1 MTNLIIV
8 FAVILIFVFFNK
20 KIGRI
25 NTVIPND
32 TIEDDAIELPSEKAY
47 YDETN
52 KTIIELKKE
61 IDKKGIQDEDIVR
74 IKELK
79 QSIAN
84 GFKEWEGIQTTL
96 EQMIEERTEFV
107 NQSTFYP
114 KEYVFDINRMRT
126 EKEKARDMQL
136 TNPLKPT
143 KKAYEFI
150 NEQNE
155 KVEAYKEIK
164 LKVEQLLPKLD
175 IYEKDLKSK
184 KKQVSY
190 FKMKQQLFIYLQNG
204 ELKNAKRITRE
215 LNGRVKN
222 IK

>member
-1 MTNLIIV
+1 MTILVIV
-8 FAVILIFVFFNK
+8 FLAILILVLLNK
-20 KIGRI
+20 NIGKI
-25 NTVIPND
+25 NTVVPND
-32 TIEDDAIELPSEKAY
+32 SIEDDAIELPNEKAY

-52 KTIIELKKE
+52 KTIIDLKKE
-61 IDKKGIQDEDIVR
+61 IDKKGIRDEDITR
-74 IKELK
+74 INELK
-79 QSIAN
+79 KSIAK
-84 GFKEWEGIQTTL
+84 GFKEWEGIQITL
-96 EQMIEERTEFV
+96 EQMIEERTDFV

-126 EKEKARDMQL
+126 EQEKARDMQL

-143 KKAYEFI
+143 KAAYEFI
-150 NEQNE
+150 KEQNE
-155 KVEAYKEIK
+155 KMDAYKEIK

-175 IYEKDLKSK
+175 IYEKKLKSK

-190 FKMKQQLFIYLQNG
+190 FKMKQQLFICLQNG
-204 ELKNAKRITRE
+204 ELKKAKKIARE

>member
-8 FAVILIFVFFNK
+8 FVVILILVFFNK

-32 TIEDDAIELPSEKAY
+32 TIDDDAIELPSEKAY

-61 IDKKGIQDEDIVR
+61 IDKKGIQDDDIVR
-74 IKELK
+74 INALK

-114 KEYVFDINRMRT
+114 KDYVFDINRMRT
-126 EKEKARDMQL
+126 EQEKARDMQL

-150 NEQNE
+150 KEQNE

-164 LKVEQLLPKLD
+164 LKVEQLLPRLD
-175 IYEKDLKSK
+175 IYEKKLKSK